1 MAATEEETTAMGTR
15 HRRDLPWYGLYTL
28 PESFKLDVTVP
39 TVANAV
45 SSHSP
50 SASTKS

>member
-1 MAATEEETTAMGTR
+1 MAATEEEITTMGTR
-15 HRRDLPWYGLYTL
+15 HRRDFPWYGLYTL
-28 PESFKLDVTVP
+28 TESSTLDATVP

-45 SSHSP
+45 SHSP